1 MQLWLSSAIF
11 LGCAV
16 ATALTELFFFRVGRP
31 PDAVA
36 AVLGGL
42 WLAMPYLAAAGLA
55 AVFRRH
61 TPALV
66 TLLLTLLIVAPA
78 GLSLFHASATQVE
91 VAEQE
96 ARDAVQPGEDPH
108 HGPGGMR
115 QAGADMGA
123 AISWGF
129 SILLAVVVPPVQLA
143 ALLLPTL
150 IAWGVTALVRGGEPQ
165 REPAGV

>member
-1 MQLWLSSAIF
+1 MQPWLSSAIF

-42 WLAMPYLAAAGLA
+42 WLAMPYLAAAG
-55 AVFRRH
+55 VFRRH

-66 TLLLTLLIVAPA
+66 TLLLALLIVATA
-78 GLSLFHASATQVE
+78 GLSVFHASATQVE
-91 VAEQE
+91 VAEQQ

-150 IAWGVTALVRGGEPQ
+150 IAWGVTALARGGEPQ